1 MQNVMVALSA
11 VILALMFYM
20 NWSVCNNVPAFA
32 VLIVA
37 TVLLGSVAKLATLA
51 NTISVEKDWIVV
63 IANKVPDT
71 LASEYNSVFFTALVL

>member
-32 VLIVA
+32 VLTVA
-37 TVLLGSVAKLATLA
+37 TTMFGSVAKLATLV
-51 NTISVEKDWIVV
+51 NTISVEKDWVVV
-63 IANKVPDT
+63 IANKASDT
-71 LASEYNSVFFTALVL
+71 LAGECAL